1 MVKKLFTLLFASVL
15 ALPVSV
21 LLVQVAAAQEAAKEA
36 RWEGVVIRSSA
47 DNSTLTV
54 RNVGSSDAMGQSG
67 TRQRQGQ

>member
-1 MVKKLFTLLFASVL
+1 MLKKLFTLLFASVL

-47 DNSTLTV
+47 QFYADRS
-54 RNVGSSDAMGQSG
+54 
-67 TRQRQGQ
+67 